1 VLHPF
6 LEKEAAKVLQALRQ
20 TQSRK
25 VLFKL
30 LTRVRITED
39 QGALRQLMRLRGFSV
54 MTNVLEDYWEKDGEI
69 CVTVGLFLPVSGLF
83 KENVVTNDYVGDGS
97 DEELATPSAEQSRGL
112 ES

>member
-69 CVTVGLFLPVSGLF
+69 CVTVGLLLLPVSVLF
-83 KENVVTNDYVGDGS
+83 KENVVTNGYVGDGS
-97 DEELATPSAEQSRGL
+97 DEELATPSAEQS
-112 ES
+112 